1 MLKTFLGLIVL
12 SVLVILFKTQFADL
26 LHLVATLHGIA
37 SDKLAALFSGSSAG
51 LLVAHIFSLVVIP
64 LVVALIP
71 AFVYWIFYR
80 TEMPHWIVVVWVVW
94 VMLATIIGLA

>member
-12 SVLVILFKTQFADL
+12 SVLVILFKTQFTDL
-26 LHLVATLHGIA
+26 LHMVAEFHNFA
-37 SDKLAALFSGSSAG
+37 SDKLAGLFAGSSAG
-51 LLVAHIFSLVVIP
+51 ELAAHIISLVIIP
-64 LVVALIP
+64 IIVGLIP
-71 AFVYWIFYR
+71 AFIYWIFYR